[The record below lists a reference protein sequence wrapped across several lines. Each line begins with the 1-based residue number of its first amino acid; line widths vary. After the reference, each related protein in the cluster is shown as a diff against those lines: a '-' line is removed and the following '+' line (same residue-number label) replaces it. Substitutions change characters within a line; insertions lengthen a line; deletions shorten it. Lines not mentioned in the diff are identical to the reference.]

1 MKASP
6 TKPVNWLAKLH
17 AQIPIWSIALPAVG
31 CVLLVVLHGV
41 TLGPVLA
48 FISLITL
55 LGVVLVAVYH
65 AEVIAHRV
73 GEPFGALVLA
83 LAVTVIE
90 VSLIVSMM
98 LSDAGDASSL
108 ARDTVFATIMIVCN
122 GVIGLCLLLGA
133 LKHQRVS
140 FRIEG
145 TAPALSVIATLA
157 TLTLIL
163 PDFTFTTEGPTFSS
177 AQLLFAGT
185 MSFLLYGLFLFVQ
198 TIRHRDDFL
207 PEQQP
212 GEEETPP
219 HELPSKGA
227 FAASMVLLL
236 LSLIGVVG
244 LAETMAP
251 LVEATVVSFSLPHA
265 VVGVAI
271 ALMVLMPETMAAV
284 RTAMRNQMQI
294 GFNLALG
301 SALASIGLTIPT
313 IAAISLYLEL
323 PMDLGLPPTEMVL
336 LVLTLFLTAMTLTGG
351 KATILHGAVH
361 LVVFACFLFLSVI
374 P

>member
-1 MKASP
+1 MKSP
-6 TKPVNWLAKLH
+6 TSETTNWFRQLH
-17 AQIPIWSIALPAVG
+17 SQIPIWSLALPVIA
-31 CVLLVVLHGV
+31 CVLLVVLHGII
-41 TLGPVLA
+41 LGPLLA
-48 FISLITL
+48 LISLATL
-55 LGVVLVAVYH
+55 LGVVFVAVYH

-90 VSLIVSMM
+90 VSLIISMM

-122 GVIGLCLLLGA
+122 GVIGLCLVCGA
-133 LKHQRVS
+133 LKHHMLS
-140 FRIEG
+140 FRVEG
-145 TAPALSVIATLA
+145 TAPALAVIATLA
-157 TLTLIL
+157 TMTLIL
-163 PDFTFTTEGPTFSS
+163 PDFTFTTEGPTFSR
-177 AQLLFAGT
+177 AQLMFAGT

-198 TIRHRDDFL
+198 TIRHRDHFL
-207 PEQQP
+207 PAEQP
-212 GEEETPP
+212 GDKDDEDHTG
-219 HELPSKGA
+219 PSGKV
-227 FAASMVLLL
+227 FAASVILLL

-251 LVEATVVSFSLPHA
+251 LVESAVVSFSLPHA

-271 ALMVLMPETMAAV
+271 ALMVLLPETMAAV
-284 RTAMRNQMQI
+284 RTALRNQMQI
-294 GFNLALG
+294 SFNLALG
-301 SALASIGLTIPT
+301 SALASIGLTIPA
-313 IAAISLYLEL
+313 IAAISLYLNL
-323 PMDLGLPPTEMVL
+323 PMDLGLPATEMVL

-351 KATILHGAVH
+351 KATILQGAVH

>member
-1 MKASP
+1 MKASNTNP
-6 TKPVNWLAKLH
+6 TTWLARLH
-17 AQIPIWSIALPAVG
+17 GRVPIWSIALPAFA
-31 CVLLVVLHGV
+31 CTLLVILHG
-41 TLGPVLA
+41 LSLAPVLA

-65 AEVIAHRV
+65 AEVIAHRI

-108 ARDTVFATIMIVCN
+108 TRDTVFATIMIVCN
-122 GVIGLCLLLGA
+122 GVIGLC
-133 LKHQRVS
+133 
-140 FRIEG
+140 
-145 TAPALSVIATLA
+145 
-157 TLTLIL
+157 
-163 PDFTFTTEGPTFSS
+163 
-177 AQLLFAGT
+177 
-185 MSFLLYGLFLFVQ
+185 
-198 TIRHRDDFL
+198 
-207 PEQQP
+207 
-212 GEEETPP
+212 
-219 HELPSKGA
+219 
-227 FAASMVLLL
+227 LLL

-271 ALMVLMPETMAAV
+271 ALMVLLPETMAAV
-284 RTAMRNQMQI
+284 RTSMRNQMQI

-336 LVLTLFLTAMTLTGG
+336 LVLTLFLTAITLTGG